1 MRQMKMKKY
10 RSSITVVFALLF
22 APLLACGGGSSS
34 TTGVDASSADT
45 SKTPTTSDAKA
56 MLGDGGG
63 SSSTTGEDASSA
75 DISKTPGTSD
85 AKTALSDTGGF
96 SASSTQTLSQL
107 TTVEK
112 QALCDQV
119 NANQGGYNRVV
130 QCSSGSQTTDTNQAS
145 CVAGIPSVAILCP
158 TLTVGDL
165 VGCSAATGSDLCN
178 YATIPDCSAVF
189 DCLG

>member
-1 MRQMKMKKY
+1 MKKY

-34 TTGVDASSADT
+34 TTGVDASSAEN
-45 SKTPTTSDAKA
+45 SKTPTTRDAKA